1 MLNFS
6 GPNWLAAR
14 ARKTPL
20 MVAVVIVAILL
31 AGAAVYAA
39 CCIIDGMMPP
49 DGGKIVQHDGDGLI
63 FAYRVSRPAGGLP
76 LSVSVNKTP
85 WVTITKKGGQYM
97 ISDPLG
103 TGETVISLPA
113 PAH

>member
-6 GPNWLAAR
+6 GSNWLAAR

-20 MVAVVIVAILL
+20 MVAVVIAAILL
-31 AGAAVYAA
+31 AAAAVYAG

-63 FAYRVSRPAGGLP
+63 YVYRVSRGPAGLP

-85 WVTITKKGGQYM
+85 WVTITKKAGQYL
-97 ISDPLG
+97 ISDPRG
-103 TGETVISLPA
+103 TGDTVITLPA
-113 PAH
+113 PTR